1 MFLVFITLTVVG
13 ILLLFTV
20 MIFYRRRRYV
30 PEYKPQFVHEDEVRV
45 ERHDGPVQ
53 TSEIDN
59 ASPPEDADAFIPV
72 VHPKGSVPGLGKLEL
87 VHYIGKGALFSIDTL
102 KDPSQIHIERNKIVP
117 EIEGEIVLSSKSL
130 IIFNNKNRRKI
141 MLASISKYHF
151 SNSYLIIK
159 RKNAK
164 KKKDV
169 LHILENPA
177 DFRYILRT
185 IA

>member
-1 MFLVFITLTVVG
+1 V
-13 ILLLFTV
+13 IL
-20 MIFYRRRRYV
+20 FYRRRRYV
-30 PEYKPQFVHEDEVRV
+30 PEYRPPFVREDEVGADQYDDSVRTT
-45 ERHDGPVQ
+45 E
-53 TSEIDN
+53 TDN
-59 ASPPEDADAFIPV
+59 VFPPEDADAFIPV
-72 VHPKGSVPGLGKLEL
+72 VHPKGSIPGLGKLEL
-87 VHYIGKGALFSIDTL
+87 VHYIGKGALFSIDTV
-102 KDPSQIHIERNKIVP
+102 KDPSQIHIERNKIIP

-130 IIFNNKNRRKI
+130 IIFNNKKRKKI

>member
-1 MFLVFITLTVVG
+1 MFITLTVVG

-20 MIFYRRRRYV
+20 IIFHRRRRYV
-30 PEYKPQFVHEDEVRV
+30 PDYRPPFIHEDAVRAN
-45 ERHDGPVQ
+45 RHEEPVQ
-53 TSEIDN
+53 TFEIDD

-102 KDPSQIHIERNKIVP
+102 KDPSQVHIEPNKIVP

-130 IIFNNKNRRKI
+130 IIFNNKNTKKI

-164 KKKDV
+164 RKKDV